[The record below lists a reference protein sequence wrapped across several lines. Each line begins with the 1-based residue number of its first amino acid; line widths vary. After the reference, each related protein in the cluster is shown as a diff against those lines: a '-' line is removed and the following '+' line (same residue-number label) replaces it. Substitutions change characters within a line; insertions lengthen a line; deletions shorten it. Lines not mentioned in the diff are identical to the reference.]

1 MFKKRF
7 VLVLIALAIHL
18 SLSAGLSP
26 DYSDLANW
34 AYYADGEGKVDVFF
48 IAPTVD
54 MGRDGNL
61 NMSLGDEKTKAN
73 FLGAVNMEKGIYDD
87 EATFYA
93 PYYRQLTFPLYEK
106 RIAGEGESYKIA
118 YSDVRSSFLKF
129 LSESED
135 RPFVLAGFSQ
145 GAQIGLDLM
154 KELFA
159 DENIRKR
166 FVAAYLIG
174 WRILE
179 EDLEGRPYLK
189 MAEGDDDL
197 GVIISFEAEDPDVID
212 SIIVPGGVKTL
223 GINPLGWT
231 RDCSVASRNLNNGAC
246 FTNYDGEI
254 IREIDDFSGAYLD
267 PERGTLKVLDVD
279 PKDWSNSLFPDGV
292 YHLYD
297 YQFFYR
303 NLEKNVQERIERW
316 FDEMI

>member
-1 MFKKRF
+1 M
-7 VLVLIALAIHL
+7 IALAIHL

-179 EDLEGRPYLK
+179 GRPYLK

-254 IREIDDFSGAYLD
+254 TREIDDFSGAYLD